1 MIGERLEQSDLFAV
15 AFLNLGDRASI
26 EDSRKWGI
34 YNTTN
39 LMFKTYFK
47 VRGILSLSAEVI

>member
-47 VRGILSLSAEVI
+47 VRVILSLSAEVI